1 MAQIPGTTIIN
12 AYIAPRD
19 NRSKKFTH
27 TEEWNRGGYR
37 TVATVADRD
46 ALLATQRWAP
56 GMLVN
61 VLETGS
67 VYRLTPKN
75 PDSINTDDVSTWTF
89 TKLVTEVSGSA
100 QGVQGPQGPKGEQGI
115 QGEQGPQGPAGEQGV
130 QGEQGIQGD
139 AGPQGPAGEQG
150 PVGPQVPKGD
160 KGDPGEQGPKGEPG
174 VPGPKGEAGP
184 QGPQG
189 PQGPEGPQGPKGDK
203 GDPGEP
209 ADLSALA
216 TKDELYDKLD
226 ITQFEEEKEN
236 FATKTELAN
245 KIDRSELGQLDIKQ
259 LKELLKAEILEEL
272 RQQQLQAPGEIN
284 GVS

>member
-46 ALLATQRWAP
+46 ALLSTQRWAP

-75 PDSINTDDVSTWTF
+75 TNSINTNDVSTWEF
-89 TKLVTEVSGSA
+89 TKLVTEVSSSTQDVEGP
-100 QGVQGPQGPKGEQGI
+100 QGIQGPVGPEGPQGPKGEQGI
-115 QGEQGPQGPAGEQGV
+115 QGEQGPQGPKGE
-130 QGEQGIQGD
+130 QGEQGIQGA
-139 AGPQGPAGEQG
+139 AGEQGPAGE
-150 PVGPQVPKGD
+150 K
-160 KGDPGEQGPKGEPG
+160 GEQGET
-174 VPGPKGEAGP
+174 
-184 QGPQG
+184 G

-203 GDPGEP
+203 GDPGEQGPKGEPGKPGPKGDKGEPGEP
-209 ADLSALA
+209 ADVSNLA
-216 TKDELYDKLD
+216 TKSELYDKLD
-226 ITQFEEEKEN
+226 ITQFEEEKKN

-272 RQQQLQAPGEIN
+272 QQQAQQTPGAES

>member
-75 PDSINTDDVSTWTF
+75 TNSINTNDVSTWEF
-89 TKLVTEVSGSA
+89 TKLVTEVSSST
-100 QGVQGPQGPKGEQGI
+100 QGVEGPQGIQGPKGEQGI
-115 QGEQGPQGPAGEQGV
+115 QGEQGPQGPKGE
-130 QGEQGIQGD
+130 QGEQGIQGPAGD
-139 AGPQGPAGEQG
+139 QGPAGEQGEKGETGPQGPEGPQGPTGEQG
-150 PVGPQVPKGD
+150 PVGPQGPKGD
-160 KGDPGEQGPKGEPG
+160 KGDPGEQGPKG
-174 VPGPKGEAGP
+174 
-184 QGPQG
+184 
-189 PQGPEGPQGPKGDK
+189 
-203 GDPGEP
+203 DPGEP
-209 ADLSALA
+209 ADVSNLA
-216 TKDELYDKLD
+216 TKSELYDKLD

-272 RQQQLQAPGEIN
+272 RQQTQQAAGESD

>member
-75 PDSINTDDVSTWTF
+75 PDSINTNDVSTWVF

-100 QGVQGPQGPKGEQGI
+100 QGVQGPQGLQGPA
-115 QGEQGPQGPAGEQGV
+115 GPEGPQGPKGDQGLV
-130 QGEQGIQGD
+130 GPQGPE
-139 AGPQGPAGEQG
+139 GPQGPAGEQG
-150 PVGPQVPKGD
+150 PVGPQ
-160 KGDPGEQGPKGEPG
+160 
-174 VPGPKGEAGP
+174 
-184 QGPQG
+184 
-189 PQGPEGPQGPKGDK
+189 GPKGDK
-203 GDPGEP
+203 GDPGDQGPKGEPGKPGPKGEKGDPGEP
-209 ADLSALA
+209 ADVSELA
-216 TKDELYDKLD
+216 TKDDLYDKLD
-226 ITQFEEEKEN
+226 ITQFEDEKAN

-272 RQQQLQAPGEIN
+272 RQQAQQAPGADS

>member
-37 TVATVADRD
+37 TVTTVADRD

-75 PDSINTDDVSTWTF
+75 PDSINTNDVSTWEF
-89 TKLVTEVSGSA
+89 TKLVTEVSGST
-100 QGVQGPQGPKGEQGI
+100 QGVQGPQGIQGPAGPEGPQGPKGEQG
-115 QGEQGPQGPAGEQGV
+115 
-130 QGEQGIQGD
+130 
-139 AGPQGPAGEQG
+139 
-150 PVGPQVPKGD
+150 PV
-160 KGDPGEQGPKGEPG
+160 
-174 VPGPKGEAGP
+174 
-184 QGPQG
+184 
-189 PQGPEGPQGPKGDK
+189 GPKGDK
-203 GDPGEP
+203 GDPGEL
-209 ADLSALA
+209 ADLSDLA
-216 TKDELYDKLD
+216 TKSELYDKLD
-226 ITQFEEEKEN
+226 ITQFEEEKAN

-272 RQQQLQAPGEIN
+272 RQQTQQAAGEN
-284 GVS
+284 DGVS